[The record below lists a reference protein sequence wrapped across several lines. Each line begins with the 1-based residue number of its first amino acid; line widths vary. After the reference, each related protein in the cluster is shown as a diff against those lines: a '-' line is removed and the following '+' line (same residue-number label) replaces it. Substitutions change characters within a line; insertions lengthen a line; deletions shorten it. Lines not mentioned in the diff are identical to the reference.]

1 MRLAPVSAW
10 SLRAL
15 VVGIVLTLSA
25 CNATLAP
32 GYDPELVSDLNAANE
47 QALILFSEVSQGA
60 STARYAALAPTYD
73 ALIGKF
79 DALRL
84 RAAAREVPDLGREI
98 GARLCSDDDDP
109 SGCVNA
115 SPGSLEAIVENF
127 QKMKQNNQ
135 KNGLTPLEV
144 KGLKNAYETSIEQ
157 VLLVETSLKS

>member
-1 MRLAPVSAW
+1 MRSPWTRQEGPLRGGQDHDKLAAILFFASLFSFHFSFSERSMRLAPVSAW

-84 RAAAREVPDLGREI
+84 
-98 GARLCSDDDDP
+98 
-109 SGCVNA
+109 
-115 SPGSLEAIVENF
+115 
-127 QKMKQNNQ
+127 
-135 KNGLTPLEV
+135 
-144 KGLKNAYETSIEQ
+144 
-157 VLLVETSLKS
+157 